1 MLGIPAN
8 EALQVG
14 GIMAVKMVT
23 NEFVAMDGLKAV
35 ASGLSD
41 RSVGILSVFLVSF
54 ANFSSIGIIAGAI
67 KGLDEKQGNTV
78 ARFGLKLLYGS
89 TLVSFLSAAVVGLI
103 L

>member
-1 MLGIPAN
+1 M
-8 EALQVG
+8 
-14 GIMAVKMVT
+14 
-23 NEFVAMDGLKAV
+23 
-35 ASGLSD
+35 
-41 RSVGILSVFLVSF
+41 SF